1 MQRGVLAA
9 LALLLLAAF
18 IWADEKPSQDKRS
31 REATPAGTENK
42 ACHGTAVEFVDTP
55 VQAAKLAAERK
66 KLVFV
71 LHVSGHF
78 EDPDFT

>member
-1 MQRGVLAA
+1 MRSKFMTVAFCLFLAA
-9 LALLLLAAF
+9 AL
-18 IWADEKPSQDKRS
+18 WADEPELKTVDRPP
-31 REATPAGTENK
+31 T

-55 VQAAKLAAERK
+55 VAAAKLAAKQK
-66 KLVFV
+66 KLVLV